1 MSTPQAFKRYAIQYH
16 DSLGWTHED
25 NVYASNAME
34 AQNLAIELNEELNR
48 SPHRITA
55 ILQVPDSS
63 H

>member
-1 MSTPQAFKRYAIQYH
+1 MSTPKAFKRYAIQYQ

-34 AQNLAIELNEELNR
+34 AQHLAIELNEELNR
-48 SPHRITA
+48 SPNRITA
-55 ILQVPDSS
+55 ILQVNDSS

>member
-1 MSTPQAFKRYAIQYH
+1 MSTPQTFKRYAIQYL

-55 ILQVPDSS
+55 ILQVNDSS